1 MKTSK
6 IFKSALAVAALST
19 LVACASHTKVSA
31 DGSTDEPRWP
41 KAEASTFNK
50 NQGIFPDPSSLAQV
64 KAGVTKDQLYY
75 LLGRPHYNEGFVGVR
90 EWNYLFHFRTPGQ
103 GTNDVTTCQ
112 FKVLFDKKM
121 VAQNFYWNPVDPS
134 SATCPPAAPA
144 PKAPQG
150 TQRYTMNGD
159 ALFAFNRSGSGD
171 LLSGARNELDTLANR
186 ISKFDRLSSVVVV
199 VHTDRIGSDDY
210 NMALSQR
217 RAQTV
222 ANYLSSRG
230 VPADVIRA
238 EGAGETQPAV
248 ECSDKLGRSE
258 LIACLQPNRRVEIQV
273 TGSGV
278 LN

>member
-1 MKTSK
+1 M
-6 IFKSALAVAALST
+6 FT
-19 LVACASHTKVSA
+19 LVACSSHTKVSA
-31 DGSTDEPRWP
+31 DGSTEEARWP

-50 NQGIFPDPSSLAQV
+50 KQGIFPDPSSLAQV

-112 FKVLFDKKM
+112 FKVLFDKNK
-121 VAQNFYWNPVDPS
+121 VAQSFYWNPVDPS
-134 SATCPPAAPA
+134 TASCPPAAAPA
-144 PKAPQG
+144 TVAAPS

-171 LLSGARNELDTLANR
+171 LLSGARSELDTLANR
-186 ISKFDRLSSVVVV
+186 ISKFDRLSAVAVVG
-199 VHTDRIGSDDY
+199 HTDRIGSDDY

-230 VPADVIRA
+230 VPASVISA
-238 EGAGETQPAV
+238 QGAGESQPAV

>member
-1 MKTSK
+1 M
-6 IFKSALAVAALST
+6 
-19 LVACASHTKVSA
+19 
-31 DGSTDEPRWP
+31 
-41 KAEASTFNK
+41 
-50 NQGIFPDPSSLAQV
+50 
-64 KAGVTKDQLYY
+64 
-75 LLGRPHYNEGFVGVR
+75 
-90 EWNYLFHFRTPGQ
+90 
-103 GTNDVTTCQ
+103 TTCQ

-121 VAQNFYWNPVDPS
+121 VAQNFYWNPIDPS
-134 SATCPPAAPA
+134 TASCPPAAAPA
-144 PKAPQG
+144 TVAAPS

-171 LLSGARNELDTLANR
+171 LLSGARSELDTLANR
-186 ISKFDRLSSVVVV
+186 ISKFDRLSAVAVVG
-199 VHTDRIGSDDY
+199 HTDRIGSDDY

-230 VPADVIRA
+230 VPASVISA
-238 EGAGETQPAV
+238 QGAGESQPAV